1 MKLKLLK
8 RSDMKANKIAFLVS
22 MTILFN
28 SLITLTIVKINN
40 DMQKKEFDRKVK
52 TEIGKSILIRQLNK
66 NNTQK

>member
-28 SLITLTIVKINN
+28 SLITLSIVKINN

-52 TEIGKSILIRQLNK
+52 TEIRKSILIRQLNK